1 MPLMTS
7 RTALFL
13 IGAAACVSGASGA
26 AAQPAGKAGY
36 DWHLRI
42 DESDRAGQAILAYE
56 KNDTDG
62 QELNFT
68 CEAGGARIFA
78 GISGGPAG
86 LSGITLTAGTETLRL
101 SGKTVQTEI
110 PELPS
115 FTSVE
120 IAGDH
125 PFISALAANGG
136 LTAIIGSASIN
147 MAGTKAGTKAVADFV
162 AHCEGR

>member
-1 MPLMTS
+1 MPLIAS

-13 IGAAACVSGASGA
+13 IGTAACFSSA
-26 AAQPAGKAGY
+26 AAQPAGRVGY

-42 DESDRAGQAILAYE
+42 DESDRAAQAILAYE
-56 KNDTDG
+56 KNDTDD
-62 QELNFT
+62 QELSFT

-86 LSGITLTAGTETLRL
+86 LSGITLTSGTETLRL

-115 FTSVE
+115 FTSAE
-120 IAGDH
+120 IAGGH
-125 PFISALAANGG
+125 PFMSAFAANGG
-136 LTAIIGSASIN
+136 LRAIIGSARIE
-147 MAGTKAGTKAVADFV
+147 MVGTKAGAKAVADFV